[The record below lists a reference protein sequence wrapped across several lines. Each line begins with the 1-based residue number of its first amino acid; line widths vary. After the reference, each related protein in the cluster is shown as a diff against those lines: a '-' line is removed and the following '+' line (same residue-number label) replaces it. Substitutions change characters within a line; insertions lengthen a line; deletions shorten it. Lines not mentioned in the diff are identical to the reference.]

1 VITPPDFVV
10 ACLNMAPVSPARGPI
25 AAFRPCG
32 VAWRLPGL
40 ALPVILLATLS
51 GCASRPDQADSSRV
65 EALRTDDGVQLV
77 DGGAPVL
84 FYRSRASAGRE
95 PWRTHYVHPVHSIG
109 GAVITEDAPADH
121 VHHRGLF
128 WAWRRILV
136 DGVKVADGWVGDN
149 LVLDVAP
156 PTVTSH
162 EDGSAQID
170 VRARWIVPMEGQPTP
185 IIEETSSIRAYLAV
199 DGRRRID
206 VLVGLQALRRGVE
219 LAGTDDEKGYGGLSL
234 RVANPQLAGIESGGR
249 ILHATV
255 AAMQTADWVAFS
267 WRVPPPPWPARIAAS
282 CQVDGHAWT
291 RWVLR
296 QEPSMQNCAF
306 PGAAPTAVPRDR
318 VLRLGLSLLV
328 E

>member
-1 VITPPDFVV
+1 
-10 ACLNMAPVSPARGPI
+10 MAPVSPMRDQN
-25 AAFRPCG
+25 AASNRCEAP
-32 VAWRLPGL
+32 WRLSCIT
-40 ALPVILLATLS
+40 LPLVPLVLLVTHA
-51 GCASRPDQADSSRV
+51 GCASRPYQEDSSRV

-77 DGGAPVL
+77 DSGAPVL
-84 FYRSRASAGRE
+84 FYRSKPSPGRE
-95 PWRTHYVHPVHSIG
+95 PWRTHYVHPVYSIG

-121 VHHRGLF
+121 VHHRGVF

-149 LVLDVAP
+149 LALEVASP
-156 PTVTSH
+156 AVTSH
-162 EDGSAQID
+162 DDGSAQID
-170 VRARWIVPMEGQPTP
+170 MHVRWIVPMHGRPTP
-185 IIEETSSIRAYLAV
+185 IIEENSSIRAYPAV

-206 VLVGLQALRRGVE
+206 VSVGLRALRHGVE

-234 RVANPQLAGIESGGR
+234 RVANPQLAEIESDGR
-249 ILHATV
+249 VLQAAV
-255 AAMQTADWVAFS
+255 AGMQTGDWVAFN
-267 WRVPPPPWPARIAAS
+267 WRAPPPPWPARVAAS

-306 PGAAPTAVPRDR
+306 PGSAPTAVPSEG